1 MPSKMQ
7 ITYVLA
13 THLRSGLQDVGL
25 ELQHDKTRVRQQP
38 APVAPVV
45 RVPRRRKRRTVG
57 WGWGDNI
64 I

>member
-1 MPSKMQ
+1 MQ

-13 THLRSGLQDVGL
+13 ARLRSGLQDVGL
-25 ELQHDKTRVRQQP
+25 ELQHEKMRVRQQP
-38 APVAPVV
+38 APVAPAV

-57 WGWGDNI
+57 WGGGDNI